1 MNKTHTDFLLIVV
14 RKRIPISL
22 PGLEADPPS
31 FENRTKVLV
40 TNHKEI
46 PEWVVDCYNVN
57 TEADCHFS
65 AEIVCPLF
73 NGKLSYS

>member
-1 MNKTHTDFLLIVV
+1 MTVILDFKPGEAAQVDFGAGPLLPHPVTGELVKT
-14 RKRIPISL
+14 
-22 PGLEADPPS
+22 
-31 FENRTKVLV
+31 
-40 TNHKEI
+40 
-46 PEWVVDCYNVN
+46 WVFVMTLCFVN